1 MMRYLKDLVDELTLL
16 RGFDI
21 VVRSARSTLFFTWIG
36 DIKIGTLNDS
46 ISSQY
51 PFVKDRL
58 FVVDNRCL
66 FSCKTLTYITM
77 NLHQFDVPIGY
88 FC

>member
-1 MMRYLKDLVDELTLL
+1 MMRYLKDLVDELILL

-21 VVRSARSTLFFTWIG
+21 VVRSTKSALFFTWIG
-36 DIKIGTLNDS
+36 DIKIGTLND
-46 ISSQY
+46 

-66 FSCKTLTYITM
+66 FSCKTSTYITM